1 MKRIG
6 FVFCSAVLAV
16 LFANISAAS
25 AEFAAHYE
33 ITNPEVSGDT
43 VVGEIHVWV
52 ANNGN
57 GDVSNVDMRVEDPR
71 IQASDFGVLQFGAL
85 AAGEA
90 RALSSRFVGPA
101 EFLDTGEPLVWR
113 VDYDQADG
121 THAQTTVTAWP
132 N

>member
-57 GDVSNVDMRVEDPR
+57 PNHYLAIDDVQVAIECP
-71 IQASDFGVLQFGAL
+71 
-85 AAGEA
+85 
-90 RALSSRFVGPA
+90 
-101 EFLDTGEPLVWR
+101 
-113 VDYDQADG
+113 
-121 THAQTTVTAWP
+121 
-132 N
+132 